1 MSEAHWITA
10 DRARLLK
17 SSQPKW
23 VMVGLEWDGPGVLL
37 LASDRLSRAQLD
49 FEARQYDFRDM
60 ADMMANFQPSLAL
73 TTIIETRPAPG
84 RKDGYVLIAA
94 PDWAQAM
101 QALFGEWTPEPDQ
114 RALEPGRTVKTTTLG
129 DPQDALAVARRGPRG
144 GHPADQHV
152 ADGERGGGPG

>member
-1 MSEAHWITA
+1 MSEAHWINT

-17 SSQPKW
+17 SSRPKW

-49 FEARQYDFRDM
+49 FEARRYEFRDM

-73 TTIIETRPAPG
+73 TTIIETRPAAG

-101 QALFGEWTPEPDQ
+101 QALFSEWTPEPEQ
-114 RALEPGRTVKTTTLG
+114 RALEQG
-129 DPQDALAVARRGPRG
+129 PQMLT
-144 GHPADQHV
+144 
-152 ADGERGGGPG
+152 

>member
-1 MSEAHWITA
+1 MSEANWISTG
-10 DRARLLK
+10 RARLLK
-17 SSQPKW
+17 GSRPKW

-73 TTIIETRPAPG
+73 TTIIETRPAAG

-101 QALFGEWTPEPDQ
+101 QALFSEWTPEPEQ
-114 RALEPGRTVKTTTLG
+114 RALEQG
-129 DPQDALAVARRGPRG
+129 PQMLT
-144 GHPADQHV
+144 
-152 ADGERGGGPG
+152 